1 MSLAAC
7 GGRNRNPE
15 NAIFS
20 KLEPGF
26 PLHGG
31 AKLNWLSRVK
41 MDSVAGRC
49 EACPFLPK
57 SEYCVACENG
67 WYGRPCTKQSSG
79 FFRKCSTKLR
89 QRLLLEKQEEEEEE
103 EAAAAPSG
111 RRARRSCRGSADAAI
126 KEQTVDDAH
135 PAGFHESAHD
145 KASERQPTTDQARMR
160 CSSDSWPRVRRLA
173 AQRAMGGRG

>member
-1 MSLAAC
+1 MSECQQHGLA
-7 GGRNRNPE
+7 
-15 NAIFS
+15 
-20 KLEPGF
+20 
-26 PLHGG
+26 
-31 AKLNWLSRVK
+31 
-41 MDSVAGRC
+41 DRC
-49 EACPFLPK
+49 VGCDFLPWSK
-57 SEYCVACENG
+57 YCSYCRE
-67 WYGRPCTKQSSG
+67 GRPNRCDQMFLIRCYKADEG
-79 FFRKCSTKLR
+79 WMKELAE
-89 QRLLLEKQEEEEEE
+89 EKAE